1 MSSSYELTSLHSIT
15 LSSCS
20 VSAAALLGDINIQL
34 QKLSNQIKFLLQF
47 IPMTFG
53 GGGAKGV
60 GVDDCFRA
68 EPECNCFNNLK
79 GK

>member
-47 IPMTFG
+47 IPMTFVG
-53 GGGAKGV
+53 GRRGMGGTTVSEQNQNAI
-60 GVDDCFRA
+60 A
-68 EPECNCFNNLK
+68 SIT
-79 GK
+79 